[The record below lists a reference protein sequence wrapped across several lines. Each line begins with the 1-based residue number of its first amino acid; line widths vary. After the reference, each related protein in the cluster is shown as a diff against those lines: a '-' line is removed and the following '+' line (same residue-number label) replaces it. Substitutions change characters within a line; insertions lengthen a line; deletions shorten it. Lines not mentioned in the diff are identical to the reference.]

1 MTSGRH
7 YSSRRKHQ
15 EVQGDGKSPK
25 RKEKEL
31 KAERFGFQNFPI
43 SKDSGPYSVV
53 KDVGLQKAN
62 ITIG

>member
-31 KAERFGFQNFPI
+31 KAEVWLPKLSNF
-43 SKDSGPYSVV
+43 
-53 KDVGLQKAN
+53 
-62 ITIG
+62 